1 MPVGFSGTT
10 PGIKDWKYGKG
21 SHSEWRRASGGD
33 QAAGA
38 QCRPEHLRE
47 RGRHLGE
54 VHPLSRRR
62 ARRNAQGRHSLA
74 QGSAGDHIRRAGR
87 RICVRLFLHGDGF
100 RVQPG
105 DFPDPAQVGW
115 RAIMVDPHVQEAQ
128 IENRMADEVEQ
139 TGEPQPERN
148 ERFKWYILHAYSGFE
163 RKVRE
168 SIQSRVQAFGLTDR
182 VGRVMIPTEPVTEIV
197 NGKKRT
203 VERVFL
209 PGYVLVE
216 MDLDNNLWH
225 VLKDTP
231 KVTGFL
237 GTGDKPVALS
247 EEEVSSILFR
257 SETAK
262 EKPRLKIKFEK
273 NESVRI
279 TDGPFANFNGVV
291 DEINEDRETM
301 KVMVTIFG
309 RSTPVELE
317 FGKVEKI
324 E

>member
-1 MPVGFSGTT
+1 MMAEEELEQAGQA
-10 PGIKDWKYGKG
+10 
-21 SHSEWRRASGGD
+21 E
-33 QAAGA
+33 QAAA
-38 QCRPEHLRE
+38 Q
-47 RGRHLGE
+47 
-54 VHPLSRRR
+54 PL
-62 ARRNAQGRHSLA
+62 
-74 QGSAGDHIRRAGR
+74 
-87 RICVRLFLHGDGF
+87 
-100 RVQPG
+100 
-105 DFPDPAQVGW
+105 
-115 RAIMVDPHVQEAQ
+115 
-128 IENRMADEVEQ
+128 
-139 TGEPQPERN
+139 PERN
-148 ERFKWYILHAYSGFE
+148 ERFRWYILHAYSGFE

-168 SIQSRVQAFGLTDR
+168 SIQSRVQAFGLGDK

-216 MDLDNNLWH
+216 MELDNNLWH

-237 GTGDKPVALS
+237 GTGDTPVALS
-247 EEEVSSILFR
+247 EEEVSGILFR
-257 SETAK
+257 SETTK
-262 EKPRLKIKFEK
+262 DKPRLKIKFEK
-273 NESVRI
+273 NEQVRI

-291 DEINEDRETM
+291 DEINEDRETL

>member
-1 MPVGFSGTT
+1 M
-10 PGIKDWKYGKG
+10 K
-21 SHSEWRRASGGD
+21 
-33 QAAGA
+33 
-38 QCRPEHLRE
+38 
-47 RGRHLGE
+47 
-54 VHPLSRRR
+54 
-62 ARRNAQGRHSLA
+62 
-74 QGSAGDHIRRAGR
+74 
-87 RICVRLFLHGDGF
+87 
-100 RVQPG
+100 
-105 DFPDPAQVGW
+105 
-115 RAIMVDPHVQEAQ
+115 
-128 IENRMADEVEQ
+128 MAEELEQ
-139 TGEPQPERN
+139 TGQAEQVAEQPDPQAPLPERN

-168 SIQSRVQAFGLTDR
+168 SIESRVQAFGLKDR

-216 MDLDNNLWH
+216 MDLDNHLWH

-262 EKPRLKIKFEK
+262 DKPRLKIKFEK
-273 NESVRI
+273 NEQVRI

-291 DEINEDRETM
+291 DEINEDRETL

>member
-1 MPVGFSGTT
+1 MA
-10 PGIKDWKYGKG
+10 
-21 SHSEWRRASGGD
+21 EELEQAEQAGG
-33 QAAGA
+33 QA
-38 QCRPEHLRE
+38 
-47 RGRHLGE
+47 
-54 VHPLSRRR
+54 
-62 ARRNAQGRHSLA
+62 
-74 QGSAGDHIRRAGR
+74 
-87 RICVRLFLHGDGF
+87 
-100 RVQPG
+100 
-105 DFPDPAQVGW
+105 
-115 RAIMVDPHVQEAQ
+115 
-128 IENRMADEVEQ
+128 EQ
-139 TGEPQPERN
+139 TDPQAQPLPERN

-163 RKVRE
+163 RKVKE
-168 SIQSRVQAFGLTDR
+168 SIASRVEAFGLRDK

-203 VERVFL
+203 IERVFL

-216 MDLDNNLWH
+216 MELDNDLWH

-247 EEEVSSILFR
+247 EEEVSGILFR
-257 SETAK
+257 SETSK
-262 EKPRLKIKFEK
+262 DKPRLKIKFEK
-273 NESVRI
+273 NEQVRI